1 MFATVAFLL
10 IACCNSLAHANPLGP
25 SNGQSIA
32 LTPTSPDPVLPSSTS
47 ASSNVSA
54 PRIVVQCSDDYGTGL
69 VLADCEDAIEHISPE
84 THKVVFADRDDENKP
99 DGAVPLPWRL
109 MGGECIAIRIFCA
122 LLLRCVRELAVT
134 DIKLSSSAMLY
145 PADIGTW
152 CPGWYDKSKPDQ
164 GRGFAINPNLWILS
178 G

>member
-84 THKVVFADRDDENKP
+84 TQKVVFADRDDENKP

-152 CPGWYDKSKPDQ
+152 CPGRYDKSKPDQ